1 MIANYLLWQWFHT
14 KDSYNNFCL
23 NIGVTHNKS
32 KESNENVNK
41 KILFIDIPGR
51 AAFICNWFVMDIE
64 F

>member
-14 KDSYNNFCL
+14 KDSYNNFFL
-23 NIGVTHNKS
+23 NIGVAHNKS

-41 KILFIDIPGR
+41 KILSIDIPGR
-51 AAFICNWFVMDIE
+51 AAFIWNWFVMDIE